1 MVDPCGGLYEPG
13 TSIKDDL
20 GDLLLRVGRELKG
33 ESPRAL
39 SLNW

>member
-1 MVDPCGGLYEPG
+1 MGSYEPG
-13 TSIKDDL
+13 TSIKDAL
-20 GDLLLRVGRELKG
+20 GDLLLRVGQEFKR

>member
-1 MVDPCGGLYEPG
+1 MGSYEPG

-20 GDLLLRVGRELKG
+20 GDLLLRVSREFKK
-33 ESPRAL
+33 ESPRAS